1 VSRERAGVV
10 ALLLLFAAA
19 GAATLLLIQPGGG
32 QSGGERARGSA
43 RAERRAAA
51 DERAAGAPKQKP
63 SPGAGLSPAAQQAA
77 LRRLVAASSHRPP
90 RAIVMVVFDEL
101 PLTSLMG
108 PGEDIDAERYPNFA
122 RLAQRGFWFRGA
134 TAVHD
139 STALAVPAILDG
151 RYPRRGHS
159 SDYLSHPRNLFT
171 LLAPSYDLHVSEEAT
186 GLCPPSLCTPTPGT
200 TISHVG
206 HGKVKRFDSW
216 LHDVEA
222 EPGERTLDFK
232 HVLFPHVPWKY
243 LPSGLS
249 YRRQPGEPIPG
260 LNGMRGF
267 GNPWL
272 VQLSYQR
279 HLLQLGFADRLLGQ
293 VIHRLKALG
302 LWHRSMVV
310 VVADHG
316 IGFHVGV
323 ERRTVT
329 PSNLA
334 DIAPVPLFVKL
345 PGQPRGLVVDR
356 HVETIDVLPT
366 ILTAAHVA
374 LPQPLDG
381 RSLLR
386 PTAER
391 LRQVTIYHR
400 IGTRLNTIGGRYTFS
415 PAELVRARRAAL
427 ERKLA
432 MFGSGGGREPRRLFE
447 IGPYPALVGERLE
460 QLELLAG
467 RAQATVDQAAELRD
481 VDPGSGF
488 VPAELTG
495 TVPRGRPGGGRAFAI
510 SVNGR
515 VAAVGRTFSLE
526 GSTDESFAAV
536 VPGWMLQPG
545 ANEVRVY
552 EVTERAGKPALRPL

>member
-1 VSRERAGVV
+1 VSRLRATV
-10 ALLLLFAAA
+10 AALVLLFAAA
-19 GAATLLLIQPGGG
+19 GAATLLLIEPGGG
-32 QSGGERARGSA
+32 GSTGEGARGAA
-43 RAERRAAA
+43 RAERRAGAGQAEAA
-51 DERAAGAPKQKP
+51 PPARP
-63 SPGAGLSPAAQQAA
+63 SPGTDLSPAAQQAA

-90 RAIVMVVFDEL
+90 RTIVMVVFDEL
-101 PLTSLMG
+101 PLTSLLDSD
-108 PGEDIDAERYPNFA
+108 EDVDDERYPTFA
-122 RLAQRGFWFRGA
+122 RLAREAFWFRGA

-151 RYPRRGHS
+151 RYPRPGLS
-159 SDYLSHPRNLFT
+159 SDYTSHPRNLFT
-171 LLAPSYDLHVSEEAT
+171 LLAPGYDLHVSEEAT

-216 LHDVEA
+216 LHGLEP
-222 EPGERTLDFK
+222 EPGERVLDFK
-232 HVLFPHVPWKY
+232 HVLLPHVPWKY

-293 VIHRLKALG
+293 VVHRLKALG
-302 LWHRSMVV
+302 LWHRALFV

-323 ERRTVT
+323 ERRAVT
-329 PSNLA
+329 PHNLA
-334 DIAPVPLFVKL
+334 NIAPVPLFVKL
-345 PGQPRGLVVDR
+345 PGQPHGLTVDR

-386 PTAER
+386 PTAVR
-391 LRQVTIYHR
+391 HRQVTIYHR
-400 IGTRLNTIGGRYTFS
+400 IGTRLNTVGGRYTLS
-415 PAELVRARRAAL
+415 PAELVRARRAAV

-447 IGPYPALVGERLE
+447 IGPYPALVGKRLDR
-460 QLELLAG
+460 LELLPGKAE
-467 RAQATVDQAAELRD
+467 ATVDQAAELRD

-495 TVPRGRPGGGRAFAI
+495 TVPHGRPGGGRAFAI

-536 VPGWMLQPG
+536 VPGWTLQPG
-545 ANEVRVY
+545 ANDVRVY